1 MAAQLEPSEAWIN
14 DWLLGVD
21 PTREADLARSF
32 VDVFARFWV
41 AQRLSEKSE
50 TTRRR
55 HSGSLRALGGHLV
68 KEGVE
73 PEYSEWTAHELLWEA
88 VEIGEGPMIF
98 GGDEAWQGELDA
110 TCRRLRRYLEAQR

>member
-14 DWLLGVD
+14 DWLL
-21 PTREADLARSF
+21 
-32 VDVFARFWV
+32 
-41 AQRLSEKSE
+41 
-50 TTRRR
+50 
-55 HSGSLRALGGHLV
+55 
-68 KEGVE
+68 GVE

-110 TCRRLRRYLEAQR
+110 TCRRLRRYLEAQI